1 MGAKIIKT
9 IPIDKYT
16 SLILQSYNGKVSA
29 CIAQRGYGDNE
40 GKDYMKFCLV
50 KEKGKITRDEI
61 PDGFKLVP
69 MSFGYADEDEVTDLM
84 NAFGQGYGALKNIGK
99 NMEEEAPPF

>member
-1 MGAKIIKT
+1 MGAKVIKT

-16 SLILQSYNGKVSA
+16 SLIIQNYNGKVSA

-40 GKDYMKFCLV
+40 GKDFMKFCLV

-61 PDGFKLVP
+61 PAGFKLVP
-69 MSFGYADEDEVTDLM
+69 MSFGYADEDDVTDLM
-84 NAFGQGYGALKNIGK
+84 NAFGQGYGALKNIKKADEG
-99 NMEEEAPPF
+99 EEPPF